1 MDSRPNLLLTWPTGL
16 PMARVTA
23 AHLDDDPGLYGCVAS
38 MYDSDADTWQ
48 TEATH
53 TTVKVPFDCL
63 VLGPCAECREMST
76 CPILRR
82 IAFGAVGMRDERY
95 VRVKLAS

>member
-16 PMARVTA
+16 AMARVTA
-23 AHLDDDPGLYGCVAS
+23 VRHDDDPGLYDCMAT
-38 MYDSDADTWQ
+38 MYDSDAETWQ
-48 TEATH
+48 LEGTR

-63 VLGPCAECREMST
+63 VLGPCAACHEGNA

-82 IAFGAVGMRDERY
+82 IAFEALGTRDERY
-95 VRVKLAS
+95 IRVKPSE